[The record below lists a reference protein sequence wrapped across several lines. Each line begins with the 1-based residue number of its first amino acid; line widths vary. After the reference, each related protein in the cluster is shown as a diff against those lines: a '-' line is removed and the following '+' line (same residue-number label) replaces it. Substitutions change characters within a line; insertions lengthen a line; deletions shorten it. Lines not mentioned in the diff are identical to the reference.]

1 MHLGKNLSRC
11 PNIGDNS
18 LLDAA
23 NAHTNAEVVAILQ
36 LPQVRP
42 NRMPI
47 SPNIPSHEDL
57 IAQKQ
62 KKRLLTTGT
71 ELFNQSPAKGIAF
84 LQEHGL
90 LRTPLIAR
98 DVVVWLKENPRLDKR
113 KIAEYIVNRKN
124 TKTLEAFVQ
133 SFDFTNLRLDECLRI
148 FLESFR
154 LPGEAAEISMVIE
167 HFSDHWH
174 KSNGNPFASVDAA
187 FTLAYAVIMLNVDQ
201 HNPMAKR
208 QQQPMTVVM
217 LHLNLSTVT

>member
-1 MHLGKNLSRC
+1 MATTDPNTLSH
-11 PNIGDNS
+11 S
-18 LLDAA
+18 
-23 NAHTNAEVVAILQ
+23 NAEVVELLQ

-47 SPNIPSHEDL
+47 SPSIPSHEDL

-62 KKRLLTTGT
+62 KKRLLATGT
-71 ELFNQSPAKGIAF
+71 ELFNKNPAKGVSF

-90 LRTPLIAR
+90 LRAPLVPK
-98 DVVVWLKENPRLDKR
+98 DLVNWLRENPQLDKR

-133 SFDFTNLRLDECLRI
+133 SFDFNNIRLDEALRL
-148 FLESFR
+148 FLEAFR
-154 LPGEAAEISMVIE
+154 LPGEAAEIAMVIE

-208 QQQPMTVVM
+208 QQQPMTMVRTKFV
-217 LHLNLSTVT
+217 NKN